1 MIRLTSEHDQTQQRS
16 LGNTASYRPLTWLC
30 IADHN
35 TLSSSSLL
43 SRTHCLLGYPTPPKP
58 IHRCAMGDMK
68 SLVDIKIDNV
78 HCSLLIYIMGYQVGP
93 ACDFTLLNS
102 CWLLLITFSY
112 TYLEMTSRER
122 WSWLACS
129 FLAFPFWPFWRLK
142 WHWLSPSPQGPLLFS
157 MTFQR
162 R

>member
-1 MIRLTSEHDQTQQRS
+1 MIRLTSEHDQTQQQS

-30 IADHN
+30 TADHN
-35 TLSSSSLL
+35 SLSSSSLL
-43 SRTHCLLGYPTPPKP
+43 SRTHCPLSYPTPPKP
-58 IHRCAMGDMK
+58 TDRCAMGDMK
-68 SLVDIKIDNV
+68 SLVDVKIDNV

-122 WSWLACS
+122 WNWLACS
-129 FLAFPFWPFWRLK
+129 FLAPPSCLFWRLE
-142 WHWLSPSPQGPLLFS
+142 WHGLSCSPQASLLFS
-157 MTFQR
+157 MIWQKH
-162 R
+162 